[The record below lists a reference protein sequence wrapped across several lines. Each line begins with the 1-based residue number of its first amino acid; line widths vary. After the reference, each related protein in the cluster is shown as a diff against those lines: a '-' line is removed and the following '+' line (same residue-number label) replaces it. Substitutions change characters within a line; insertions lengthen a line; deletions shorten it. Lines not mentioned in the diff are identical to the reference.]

1 MIRAKKTKLALWIA
15 AFVLLVSCLF
25 GVLTLRN
32 EKRASAEE
40 NISVTQVQFRTNGD
54 QYYFFLRMQGQTD
67 YTTGNQEQD
76 ASFITNTNVLD
87 KVTVYFLND
96 SALLRDVWDGNEV
109 ATYKWG
115 DTDTIAFR
123 MKAGY
128 KATDGVG
135 ARIDAGTEIPMLSG
149 EKRTTSVSRSFWN
162 HGTGTDNAINNYT
175 EGYETIETSLTK
187 IHIRNDG
194 TYTHLLIGLGAGN
207 DWDGK
212 GEALPTQAVNS
223 DYAGGNWFKMYLNNF
238 TSKIKLH
245 LKDTDTWV
253 EYGSVI
259 NANPQP
265 QWFMVYNGWGETGG
279 VIRLRIDDAY
289 NGLTV
294 DKVLFEKG
302 CELPSYEFNGRNIAH
317 TVHTL
322 DAEYLCTV
330 DSNSPSLSEGWSV
343 DWTFEKHCE
352 VTFNGGNSK
361 WVTYG
366 ETLEFPTDLSET
378 KPETDEAYYVYNWFN
393 GTELYDFSKPV
404 TGHLDLT
411 SDGSFTTILKT
422 KYTLTFVDGEE
433 NVASIERVYGAE
445 LGQLPAITQKEGH
458 DSAWVVNGE
467 VINSATVWKWT
478 EDVTATAV
486 YTPKTYTLSFENGEE
501 SIAPITVTFGQEI
514 GTLPAITEK
523 EHYNGAWSVNGT
535 AINSKY
541 VWDIADNATAT
552 VQYTVV
558 EYTVSFDG
566 EAVKVAYGAKAEKPA
581 DPTKE
586 STAEFNYIFDGWYVG
601 DKKWDF
607 ATDTVTGAVKLT
619 SKFTAEKRTY
629 KVTFTVTGKDGL
641 TLEDK
646 EVKYGEVCSFTNLF
660 EGQDLSDYTYAVLV
674 DGVDRASVKVTGDTA
689 VEIVFTE
696 YVETEEAGG
705 CSGYIAASAILTL
718 LAAGVALC
726 AKKKED

>member
-1 MIRAKKTKLALWIA
+1 MIRAKKTKFALWIA

-32 EKRASAEE
+32 EKTASAEE

-96 SALLRDVWDGNEV
+96 SALLRDVWNGTEV

-123 MKAGY
+123 MKEGY

-149 EKRTTSVSRSFWN
+149 AKRTTSVSRSFWN
-162 HGTGTDNAINNYT
+162 HGTSADNAISNYT
-175 EGYETIETSLTK
+175 EGYETIETSLEK
-187 IHIRNDG
+187 VHIRESEG
-194 TYTHLLIGLGAGN
+194 YMHLLIGLGAGN

-223 DYAGGNWFKMYLNNF
+223 DYAGGNWLKMYLNNF

-245 LKDTDTWV
+245 VKETDTWV
-253 EYGSVI
+253 KYGSII
-259 NANPQP
+259 NEAPDR

-279 VIRLRIDDAY
+279 VIRLRINNAY

-302 CELPSYEFNGRNIAH
+302 CELPSYEFNGRKIAH

-330 DSNSPSLSEGWSV
+330 NGEPKEGWSV
-343 DWTFEKHCE
+343 DWTFEKRLE
-352 VTFNGGNSK
+352 VTFNGENSK

-366 ETLEFPTDLSET
+366 ETVEFPADLSET
-378 KPETDEAYYVYNWFN
+378 KPETNEAYYVYNWFN
-393 GTELYDFSKPV
+393 GTEVYDFTKPV
-404 TGHLDLT
+404 TSHLDLT

-422 KYTLTFVDGEE
+422 KYTLNFVNGEE
-433 NVASIERVYGAE
+433 EIPSIQKVYGAS
-445 LGQLPAITQKEGH
+445 LGQLPAITQKAGY
-458 DSAWVVNGE
+458 DGAWVVNGE
-467 VINSATVWKWT
+467 VINSETVWKWT
-478 EDVTATAV
+478 ENMTATAV
-486 YTPKTYTLSFENGEE
+486 YTPKTYVLSFENGEE
-501 SIAPITVTFGQEI
+501 SIAPITVTFGQEV
-514 GTLPAITEK
+514 GELPAIAK
-523 EHYNGAWSVNGT
+523 KAYFNGAWTINGK
-535 AINSKY
+535 AINSTY
-541 VWDIADNATAT
+541 VWDIADNVTA
-552 VQYTVV
+552 VAQYTPV
-558 EYTVSFDG
+558 EYVVSFNGD
-566 EAVKVAYGAKAEKPA
+566 EVKVVYGAKVEKPA

-607 ATDTVTGAVKLT
+607 ETDTVEGKLNLVP
-619 SKFTAEKRTY
+619 KFTEETRTY
-629 KVTFTVTGKDGL
+629 KVTFTITGKDGL
-641 TLEDK
+641 TLEEK
-646 EVKYGEVCSFTNLF
+646 ELKYGEVCEFTNLF
-660 EGQDLSDYTYAVLV
+660 EGKDLSGYTYAVLV
-674 DGVDRASVKVTGDTA
+674 DGVDRASIKVTGDTA

-696 YVETEEAGG
+696 FVEAEDEGG
-705 CSGYIAASAILTL
+705 CSGYIAASAVVAL

-726 AKKKED
+726 VKKKEN